1 MRTKIDTQEKRLK
14 ILQLASQIGLS
25 SMYDASRDTYSGW
38 SKKILS
44 FAKQLN
50 NLNKEKTDE
59 RQTIHQ

>member
-14 ILQLASQIGLS
+14 TLQLASQIGLS

-44 FAKQLN
+44 FAEQRN
-50 NLNKEKTDE
+50 NLNKEKKDE
-59 RQTIHQ
+59 